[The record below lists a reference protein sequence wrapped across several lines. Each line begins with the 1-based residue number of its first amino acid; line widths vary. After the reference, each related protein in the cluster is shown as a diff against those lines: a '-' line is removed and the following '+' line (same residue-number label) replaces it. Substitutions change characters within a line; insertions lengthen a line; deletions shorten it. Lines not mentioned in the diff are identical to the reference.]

1 MLKMAGQTDET
12 PGWLPR
18 VPTKLIVIERKIIM
32 TKTEY
37 TAAIEAD
44 LTAANALCAE
54 LRTLRNFK
62 KIAQAITDADKMVS
76 FETLDKTITSKEAE
90 LQKLRSAL
98 GKNRRI
104 VKKLEEIEAIETGE
118 ADAPKPKK
126 AAAKDKTAEGEAKGK
141 KATGKKGGTKAAQG
155 KADAAAPE
163 PAKSEQPA
171 A

>member
-1 MLKMAGQTDET
+1 
-12 PGWLPR
+12 
-18 VPTKLIVIERKIIM
+18 M

-37 TAAIEAD
+37 IAAIEAD
-44 LTAANALCAE
+44 LTAANALCVE

-62 KIAQAITDADKMVS
+62 KIAKTITDADKMVS
-76 FETLDKTITSKEAE
+76 FDVLAKTITSKESE

-104 VKKLEEIEAIETGE
+104 VKKLEEIEAIETGV

-126 AAAKDKTAEGEAKGK
+126 NAAREQPAEGAAKGK
-141 KATGKKGGTKAAQG
+141 KSTKKKAEAKAKAAQSE
-155 KADAAAPE
+155 KNEAAPE
-163 PAKSEQPA
+163 QVKVETPA

>member
-1 MLKMAGQTDET
+1 
-12 PGWLPR
+12 
-18 VPTKLIVIERKIIM
+18 M

-37 TAAIEAD
+37 IAAIGAD

-62 KIAQAITDADKMVS
+62 KIAKTIPDADKMVA
-76 FETLDKTITSKEAE
+76 FDVMDKAITSKEGE

-104 VKKLEEIEAIETGE
+104 VKKLEEIEAGK
-118 ADAPKPKK
+118 AHAPKSTKDPAEKK
-126 AAAKDKTAEGEAKGK
+126 ASDAKAGK
-141 KATGKKGGTKAAQG
+141 STGKKTGAGTKAAQG
-155 KADAAAPE
+155 KKNDSAPE
-163 PAKSEQPA
+163 QAKAEKPA

>member
-1 MLKMAGQTDET
+1 
-12 PGWLPR
+12 
-18 VPTKLIVIERKIIM
+18 M
-32 TKTEY
+32 TKNEY

-44 LTAANALCAE
+44 LTAANTLCAE

-62 KIAQAITDADKMVS
+62 KIAKAITDADKMVS
-76 FETLDKTITSKEAE
+76 FEVLDKTIAGKESE

-104 VKKLEEIEAIETGE
+104 VKKLEEIEAIETGA

-126 AAAKDKTAEGEAKGK
+126 NAAKDKPAEGEAKGK
-141 KATGKKGGTKAAQG
+141 KSAGKKDSAKASQG
-155 KADAAAPE
+155 KTNAGA
-163 PAKSEQPA
+163 SEQPA

>member
-1 MLKMAGQTDET
+1 
-12 PGWLPR
+12 
-18 VPTKLIVIERKIIM
+18 M
-32 TKTEY
+32 TKNEY

-62 KIAQAITDADKMVS
+62 KIAKTITDADKMVS
-76 FETLDKTITSKEAE
+76 FEVLDKTITSKEAE

-98 GKNRRI
+98 DKNRRI
-104 VKKLEEIEAIETGE
+104 VKKLEEIEAIETGA

-126 AAAKDKTAEGEAKGK
+126 SGAKDKPAEGEAKGK
-141 KATGKKGGTKAAQG
+141 KSTGRKSTKKDAKGETKAA
-155 KADAAAPE
+155 KPE
-163 PAKSEQPA
+163 QENVEQPA

>member
-1 MLKMAGQTDET
+1 
-12 PGWLPR
+12 
-18 VPTKLIVIERKIIM
+18 M

-62 KIAQAITDADKMVS
+62 KIAKTIADADKMVS
-76 FETLDKTITSKEAE
+76 FEVLDKTITGKEAE

-104 VKKLEEIEAIETGE
+104 VKKIEAIETGE

-126 AAAKDKTAEGEAKGK
+126 NAAQDKSAEGEAKGK
-141 KATGKKGGTKAAQG
+141 KATGKKGGAKAAQG
-155 KADAAAPE
+155 KANADAPE
-163 PAKSEQPA
+163 QEKSEQPA

>member
-1 MLKMAGQTDET
+1 
-12 PGWLPR
+12 
-18 VPTKLIVIERKIIM
+18 M
-32 TKTEY
+32 TKNEY

-62 KIAQAITDADKMVS
+62 KIAKSITDADKMVS
-76 FETLDKTITSKEAE
+76 FEVLDKTIAGKESE
-90 LQKLRSAL
+90 LQKLRSVL

-104 VKKLEEIEAIETGE
+104 VKKLEEIEAIETGA

-126 AAAKDKTAEGEAKGK
+126 NAAKDKSAEGEAKGK
-141 KATGKKGGTKAAQG
+141 KSTRKKGGAIDAQG
-155 KADAAAPE
+155 KANADAPE
-163 PAKSEQPA
+163 QEKPEQPA

>member
-1 MLKMAGQTDET
+1 
-12 PGWLPR
+12 
-18 VPTKLIVIERKIIM
+18 M

-62 KIAQAITDADKMVS
+62 KIAKTIADADKMVS
-76 FETLDKTITSKEAE
+76 FEVLDKTITGKEAE

-126 AAAKDKTAEGEAKGK
+126 TVAQDKPAGGEVKGK
-141 KATGKKGGTKAAQG
+141 KATGKKGGAKTAQE
-155 KADAAAPE
+155 KPNTTAPE
-163 PAKSEQPA
+163 QPKAEQPA

>member
-1 MLKMAGQTDET
+1 
-12 PGWLPR
+12 
-18 VPTKLIVIERKIIM
+18 M

-37 TAAIEAD
+37 IAVIEAD

-62 KIAQAITDADKMVS
+62 KIAEGIADADKMVS
-76 FETLDKTITSKEAE
+76 FDVLTQTITGKEAE
-90 LQKLRSAL
+90 LQKIRSAL

-118 ADAPKPKK
+118 APKETKPAPKSKTTDAK
-126 AAAKDKTAEGEAKGK
+126 AEKSSGK
-141 KATGKKGGTKAAQG
+141 KATAKTAKGNGKAA
-155 KADAAAPE
+155 KPE
-163 PAKSEQPA
+163 LENAEQPA

>member
-1 MLKMAGQTDET
+1 
-12 PGWLPR
+12 
-18 VPTKLIVIERKIIM
+18 M
-32 TKTEY
+32 TKNEY

-62 KIAQAITDADKMVS
+62 KIAKSITDADKMVS
-76 FETLDKTITSKEAE
+76 FEVLDKAITGKESE

-104 VKKLEEIEAIETGE
+104 VKKLEEIEAIETGA
-118 ADAPKPKK
+118 ADAPKAKK
-126 AAAKDKTAEGEAKGK
+126 SGTKDKPAEGEAKGK
-141 KATGKKGGTKAAQG
+141 KSAGKKDGAKASQG
-155 KADAAAPE
+155 KTNAGA
-163 PAKSEQPA
+163 SEQPA

>member
-1 MLKMAGQTDET
+1 
-12 PGWLPR
+12 
-18 VPTKLIVIERKIIM
+18 M

-37 TAAIEAD
+37 TAAIETD
-44 LTAANALCAE
+44 LKAANALCAE

-104 VKKLEEIEAIETGE
+104 VKKLEEIEAIETGT
-118 ADAPKPKK
+118 ADATKPKK
-126 AAAKDKTAEGEAKGK
+126 N
-141 KATGKKGGTKAAQG
+141 AAQG
-155 KADAAAPE
+155 KPVEGADKGKKTSKKKDGAKATQGKSDTPALE
-163 PAKSEQPA
+163 SAKSEQPA

>member
-1 MLKMAGQTDET
+1 
-12 PGWLPR
+12 
-18 VPTKLIVIERKIIM
+18 M

-62 KIAQAITDADKMVS
+62 KIAKTIPDADKMVT
-76 FETLDKTITSKEAE
+76 FDVLDKTITDKESE

-104 VKKLEEIEAIETGE
+104 VKKLEEIEAIETG
-118 ADAPKPKK
+118 K
-126 AAAKDKTAEGEAKGK
+126 AAAPKAKKSAAKKTDKADTAPATASKTGK
-141 KATGKKGGTKAAQG
+141 TTGKKTGVKAAQG
-155 KADAAAPE
+155 KANTAASE
-163 PAKSEQPA
+163 QVKSEQSA

>member
-1 MLKMAGQTDET
+1 
-12 PGWLPR
+12 
-18 VPTKLIVIERKIIM
+18 M
-32 TKTEY
+32 TKNEY

-44 LTAANALCAE
+44 LTAANNLCAE

-62 KIAQAITDADKMVS
+62 KIAKTITDADKMVS
-76 FETLDKTITSKEAE
+76 FEVLDQTITGKEGE

-104 VKKLEEIEAIETGE
+104 VKKLEEIEAIETGA

-126 AAAKDKTAEGEAKGK
+126 NAAKDKPGEGEAKGK
-141 KATGKKGGTKAAQG
+141 KSTGKKGGTKTAQG
-155 KADAAAPE
+155 KVNTATSEQPKA
-163 PAKSEQPA
+163 EQPA

>member
-1 MLKMAGQTDET
+1 
-12 PGWLPR
+12 
-18 VPTKLIVIERKIIM
+18 M

-62 KIAQAITDADKMVS
+62 KIAKTIADADKMVS
-76 FETLDKTITSKEAE
+76 FEVLDKTITSKEAE

-104 VKKLEEIEAIETGE
+104 VKKLEEIEAIETGA
-118 ADAPKPKK
+118 ADAPKAKK
-126 AAAKDKTAEGEAKGK
+126 NSTQDKPAEGAAKGK
-141 KATGKKGGTKAAQG
+141 KTTGKKGGSKAAQG
-155 KADAAAPE
+155 KADTAAPE
-163 PAKSEQPA
+163 QPKAEQPA

>member
-1 MLKMAGQTDET
+1 
-12 PGWLPR
+12 
-18 VPTKLIVIERKIIM
+18 M

-62 KIAQAITDADKMVS
+62 KIAKTTPDADKMVS
-76 FETLDKTITSKEAE
+76 FDVLDKTITGKEGE

-104 VKKLEEIEAIETGE
+104 IKKLEEIEAIETGT
-118 ADAPKPKK
+118 ASATKPKK
-126 AAAKDKTAEGEAKGK
+126 NTAKGKPAESEAKGK
-141 KATGKKGGTKAAQG
+141 KSAGKKGGTKAAQG
-155 KADAAAPE
+155 KANTAAPE
-163 PAKSEQPA
+163 QVKAEKPA

>member
-1 MLKMAGQTDET
+1 
-12 PGWLPR
+12 
-18 VPTKLIVIERKIIM
+18 M

-37 TAAIEAD
+37 IAAIGAD

-62 KIAQAITDADKMVS
+62 KMAKTIPDADKMVA
-76 FETLDKTITSKEAE
+76 FDVMDKAITSKEGE

-104 VKKLEEIEAIETGE
+104 VKKLEEIEAIETGK
-118 ADAPKPKK
+118 AHAPKSTKDPAEKK
-126 AAAKDKTAEGEAKGK
+126 ASDAKAGK
-141 KATGKKGGTKAAQG
+141 STGKKTGAGTKAAQG
-155 KADAAAPE
+155 KKNDSAPE
-163 PAKSEQPA
+163 QAKAEKPA

>member
-1 MLKMAGQTDET
+1 
-12 PGWLPR
+12 
-18 VPTKLIVIERKIIM
+18 M
-32 TKTEY
+32 TKNEY

-44 LTAANALCAE
+44 LTAANALCTE

-62 KIAQAITDADKMVS
+62 KIAKTITDADKMVS
-76 FETLDKTITSKEAE
+76 FEVLDKTITGKEAE

-104 VKKLEEIEAIETGE
+104 VKKLEEIEAIETGA

-126 AAAKDKTAEGEAKGK
+126 NAAKDKSAGGEAKGK
-141 KATGKKGGTKAAQG
+141 KSAGKKDGAKASQG
-155 KADAAAPE
+155 KTNVGA
-163 PAKSEQPA
+163 SEQPA

>member
-1 MLKMAGQTDET
+1 
-12 PGWLPR
+12 
-18 VPTKLIVIERKIIM
+18 M
-32 TKTEY
+32 TKNEY

-62 KIAQAITDADKMVS
+62 KIAKTITDADKMVS
-76 FETLDKTITSKEAE
+76 FEVLDKTITGKEGE

-104 VKKLEEIEAIETGE
+104 VKKLEEIEAIETGA
-118 ADAPKPKK
+118 ADAPKPQTSG
-126 AAAKDKTAEGEAKGK
+126 AKDKPAEGEAKGK
-141 KATGKKGGTKAAQG
+141 KPAGKKDGAKASQG
-155 KADAAAPE
+155 KTNAGA
-163 PAKSEQPA
+163 SEQPA

>member
-1 MLKMAGQTDET
+1 
-12 PGWLPR
+12 
-18 VPTKLIVIERKIIM
+18 M

-62 KIAQAITDADKMVS
+62 KIAQTIPDADKMVS
-76 FETLDKTITSKEAE
+76 FETLDKTITGKEAE
-90 LQKLRSAL
+90 LQKLRSTL

-104 VKKLEEIEAIETGE
+104 VKKLEEIEAIETGT

-126 AAAKDKTAEGEAKGK
+126 NTAQDKPAGGEDKGK
-141 KATGKKGGTKAAQG
+141 KSTGKKGGTKAAQG
-155 KADAAAPE
+155 KANDAAP
-163 PAKSEQPA
+163 EQPA

>member
-1 MLKMAGQTDET
+1 
-12 PGWLPR
+12 
-18 VPTKLIVIERKIIM
+18 M

-44 LTAANALCAE
+44 LTTANALCAE

-62 KIAQAITDADKMVS
+62 KIAQTITDADKMVS
-76 FETLDKTITSKEAE
+76 FEVLDKTITGKEAE

-104 VKKLEEIEAIETGE
+104 VKKLEEIEAIETGT

-126 AAAKDKTAEGEAKGK
+126 NAAQDKPTRDEAKGK
-141 KATGKKGGTKAAQG
+141 KSTGKKGGTKAAQG
-155 KADAAAPE
+155 KANDAAPE
-163 PAKSEQPA
+163 QPKAEQPA

>member
-1 MLKMAGQTDET
+1 
-12 PGWLPR
+12 
-18 VPTKLIVIERKIIM
+18 M

-37 TAAIEAD
+37 IAAIEAD

-62 KIAQAITDADKMVS
+62 KIAQTIPDADKMVS
-76 FETLDKTITSKEAE
+76 FDVMDKTITGKEGE

-104 VKKLEEIEAIETGE
+104 IKKLEEIEAIETGK
-118 ADAPKPKK
+118 APAPKAKKDSPKKK
-126 AAAKDKTAEGEAKGK
+126 AADAKEGTSTGK
-141 KATGKKGGTKAAQG
+141 KAGAGAKAAQG
-155 KADAAAPE
+155 KKNEAAPE
-163 PAKSEQPA
+163 QAKAEKPA

>member
-1 MLKMAGQTDET
+1 
-12 PGWLPR
+12 
-18 VPTKLIVIERKIIM
+18 M
-32 TKTEY
+32 TKNEY

-62 KIAQAITDADKMVS
+62 KIAKTIADADKMVS
-76 FETLDKTITSKEAE
+76 FEVLDKTITGKEAE

-126 AAAKDKTAEGEAKGK
+126 NAAQDKSAEGEAKGK
-141 KATGKKGGTKAAQG
+141 KATGKKGGAKAAQG
-155 KADAAAPE
+155 KANADAPE
-163 PAKSEQPA
+163 QEKSEQPA

>member
-1 MLKMAGQTDET
+1 
-12 PGWLPR
+12 
-18 VPTKLIVIERKIIM
+18 M

-37 TAAIEAD
+37 IAAIEAD
-44 LTAANALCAE
+44 LTAANTLCVE

-62 KIAQAITDADKMVS
+62 KIAKTITDADKMVS
-76 FETLDKTITSKEAE
+76 FEVLDKTITGKEGE

-104 VKKLEEIEAIETGE
+104 VKKLEEIEAIETGA

-126 AAAKDKTAEGEAKGK
+126 SGAKDKPAEGEAKGK
-141 KATGKKGGTKAAQG
+141 KSAGKKGGAKAAQG
-155 KADAAAPE
+155 KANADAPE
-163 PAKSEQPA
+163 QEKSEQPA

>member
-1 MLKMAGQTDET
+1 
-12 PGWLPR
+12 
-18 VPTKLIVIERKIIM
+18 M

-37 TAAIEAD
+37 IAAIEAD

-62 KIAQAITDADKMVS
+62 KIAKAIPDADKMVS
-76 FETLDKTITSKEAE
+76 FDVMDQTITGKEGE

-104 VKKLEEIEAIETGE
+104 VKKLEEIEAIETGK
-118 ADAPKPKK
+118 AAAPKPKK
-126 AAAKDKTAEGEAKGK
+126 NTAKGKPVEGDAKDKKAPGK
-141 KATGKKGGTKAAQG
+141 KSSTKAAQD
-155 KADAAAPE
+155 KASAAAPE
-163 PAKSEQPA
+163 QSKAEKPA

>member
-1 MLKMAGQTDET
+1 
-12 PGWLPR
+12 
-18 VPTKLIVIERKIIM
+18 M

-37 TAAIEAD
+37 IAAIGAD

-62 KIAQAITDADKMVS
+62 KIAKTIPDADKMVA
-76 FETLDKTITSKEAE
+76 FDVMDKAITSKEGE

-104 VKKLEEIEAIETGE
+104 VKKLEEIEAIETGA

-126 AAAKDKTAEGEAKGK
+126 NTAQDTPAGGEAKGK
-141 KATGKKGGTKAAQG
+141 KSTGKKGGTKAAQG
-155 KADAAAPE
+155 KANDAAPE
-163 PAKSEQPA
+163 QPKAEQPA

>member
-1 MLKMAGQTDET
+1 
-12 PGWLPR
+12 
-18 VPTKLIVIERKIIM
+18 M

-62 KIAQAITDADKMVS
+62 KIAQTIPDADKMVS
-76 FETLDKTITSKEAE
+76 FETLDKTITGKEAE

-98 GKNRRI
+98 DKNRRI
-104 VKKLEEIEAIETGE
+104 VKKLEEIEAIETGTT
-118 ADAPKPKK
+118 DAPKPKK
-126 AAAKDKTAEGEAKGK
+126 NTAQDKLAGGEAKGK
-141 KATGKKGGTKAAQG
+141 KSAGKKGGTKAAQG
-155 KADAAAPE
+155 KANDAAPE
-163 PAKSEQPA
+163 QPKAEQPA

>member
-1 MLKMAGQTDET
+1 
-12 PGWLPR
+12 
-18 VPTKLIVIERKIIM
+18 M
-32 TKTEY
+32 TKNEY

-62 KIAQAITDADKMVS
+62 KIAQTITGADKMVS
-76 FETLDKTITSKEAE
+76 FEVLDKTITGKEAE
-90 LQKLRSAL
+90 LQKLRSSL

-104 VKKLEEIEAIETGE
+104 VKKLEEIEAIETGT

-126 AAAKDKTAEGEAKGK
+126 NTAQDKPAGGEAKGK
-141 KATGKKGGTKAAQG
+141 KSTGKKGGTKAAQG
-155 KADAAAPE
+155 KANDAALEQPKA
-163 PAKSEQPA
+163 EQPA